1 MFGFRNI
8 LLSASSLAPACD
20 VGNGWQL
27 AEPVIVARRASRDLP
42 LWRMTAAIV
51 CLLGMPVAANAGA
64 TFTQPDLATGSTYRL
79 AFITSDPTTA
89 TSSDIATYNSFAAS
103 EAALNTSLP
112 STTWSAIASAG
123 STSAV
128 MNLDA
133 SCTGSCLTDPIY
145 LVDDTTV
152 VATSQGNL
160 FGGTI
165 LNQIIEDE
173 NGNPSSAF
181 YVWTGSTSAGGIS
194 PNGALGAAT
203 AQVGSNLSP
212 LTYGYVLQAGNLAFD
227 TTGLHPIYA
236 ISGELTVVPEPVSGS
251 LLLVGGAATGLVRR
265 LRRKRQSAV

>member
-145 LVDDTTV
+145 LVDGTTV